1 LQCRSFP
8 CFFFFFFFFESF
20 DFLCLPDRER
30 DRELEVADDDREL
43 EDDED
48 DDDDDDEDDDE
59 EDRELRPRRSRP
71 LLDLLL
77 LRRDDLLA
85 LRLLDG
91 PLGDGDLLPLL
102 PRPRLRYLLLFFFSS
117 SPWALLISLG
127 SFFRLASSAA

>member
-1 LQCRSFP
+1 M
-8 CFFFFFFFFESF
+8 
-20 DFLCLPDRER
+20 CLPDRER

-48 DDDDDDEDDDE
+48 DDDNDDEDDDDKD
-59 EDRELRPRRSRP
+59 DRELRPRRSRP

-77 LRRDDLLA
+77 LRRDLLA

-102 PRPRLRYLLLFFFSS
+102 LRPRLRDLLFFFF
-117 SPWALLISLG
+117 SPSP
-127 SFFRLASSAA
+127 